1 MYASVSVIIPVY
13 NRYDMLM
20 QALQSVLAQTAAPHE
35 VIVVDDG
42 STDID
47 APRAARLSGLDPRL
61 RYRRIAHCGC
71 PGAVRNAGAE
81 LCSGDWIAL
90 LDSDDIWLPHKLELQ
105 LRCAADNPDAPL
117 VHTRERWLRNGREV
131 SQAGQTHS
139 RSGTVFPDALV
150 KCIIGPS
157 TVMMRRDVYV
167 QLGGFR
173 ADMQIAEDYEFWLRV
188 CARHPVAYVDQPLV
202 DKRAGHRDQ
211 LSRKYGHIE
220 RFRIDG
226 LLQLVQDGYFLQ
238 PEIAASAEPAEL
250 QRLACAELARKCAIY
265 AAGAARRG
273 RSGEAARYRALAQ
286 RYQQ

>member
-1 MYASVSVIIPVY
+1 MSTSVSVIIPVY
-13 NRYDMLM
+13 NRYAMLIE
-20 QALQSVLAQTAAPHE
+20 ALQSVLAQTAAPHE
-35 VIVVDDG
+35 IIVVDDG

-47 APRAARLSGLDPRL
+47 AARAARLTGLDPRL
-61 RYRRIAHCGC
+61 RYRRIEHCGC
-71 PGAVRNAGAE
+71 PGAVRNVGVE

-90 LDSDDIWLPHKLELQ
+90 LDSDDIWLPRKLELQ

-117 VHTRERWLRNGREV
+117 VHTRERWLRDGREV
-131 SQAGQTHS
+131 SQAGQTHN
-139 RSGTVFPDALV
+139 RSGAVFPDALV

-157 TVMMRRDVYV
+157 TVIMRRELYA

-188 CARHPVAYVDQPLV
+188 SALHPVAYVDQPLV
-202 DKRAGHRDQ
+202 DKRAGHSDQ
-211 LSRKYGHIE
+211 LSRKHGHIE

-226 LLQLVQDGYFLQ
+226 LLQLVEDGYFLQ
-238 PEIAASAEPAEL
+238 LDIAAWAEPAGL
-250 QRLACAELARKCAIY
+250 QRLACAELVRKCVIH